1 MLIANEIVYAID
13 TAVSRGA
20 DVLSMSW
27 GCTYT
32 SYIYDALMDA
42 FDNGRG
48 GKGCVLVASTGN
60 WQVTEFPANID
71 SVIAVGAV
79 NMRDNPPWYTAGDYG
94 ADVVAPS
101 SGCESQDCG
110 HEEGGLHICETCY
123 PDSAI
128 VTLDRMGSAG
138 YNSTNYTKSFGG
150 TSAAAPQV
158 AAVAALML
166 SHDSDLTSH
175 EVRYWIR
182 QTAKDLGETNWDGEG
197 RLNARSALAAVG
209 ASVAQYLWP
218 DTLEEQ
224 RPGLGHITQ
233 ESRVFSLVHN
243 YPNPFNPTT
252 TIAIEI
258 DRERA
263 IDLSI
268 YDILGR
274 YITTLTRGVIS
285 PGSYSFE
292 WNAGSFPTGVYFC
305 RLQSE
310 NTTIIRTLL
319 VSK

>member
-1 MLIANEIVYAID
+1 
-13 TAVSRGA
+13 
-20 DVLSMSW
+20 
-27 GCTYT
+27 
-32 SYIYDALMDA
+32 MDA
-42 FDNGRG
+42 FNNGRA

-60 WQVTEFPANID
+60 HGATAFPASLD
-71 SVIAVGAV
+71 SVLAVGAV
-79 NMRDNPPWYTAGDYG
+79 NMRNNAPWYTAVDYG
-94 ADVVAPS
+94 ADIVAPS
-101 SGCESQDCG
+101 SGAECFPCDD
-110 HEEGGLHICETCY
+110 EEGIGLHLCEGCL

-138 YNSTNYTKSFGG
+138 YNSTNYIKTFGG

-166 SHDSDLTSH
+166 SHDPDLTSH

-182 QTAKDLGETNWDGEG
+182 QTAKDLGATSWDGEG

-209 ASVAQYLWP
+209 AMVAPYLWP
-218 DTLEEQ
+218 DTLEPE
-224 RPGLGHITQ
+224 RAGLGQ
-233 ESRVFSLVHN
+233 VAVEPKMLRLLQN
-243 YPNPFNPTT
+243 YPNPFNPIT
-252 TIAIEI
+252 TISIAV
-258 DRERA
+258 DRERV

-274 YITTLTRGVIS
+274 YITTLKRGVVS

-292 WNAGSFPTGVYFC
+292 WNAGSSSTGLYLC
-305 RLQSE
+305 RLRSE